1 MTPEKR
7 LQDHPHGDRCGLKF
21 ETLEH
26 GGEYP
31 DNMPQ
36 AIRLTD
42 AEGRVATYV
51 PITVRGKVVDSLGFR
66 LIRKPAA
73 KSVRTRRRHRN

>member
-7 LQDHPHGDRCGLKF
+7 PQDPHGDGRGLTF

-31 DNMPQ
+31 DTMPQ

-42 AEGRVATYV
+42 AMGRSATYV
-51 PITVRGKVVDSLGFR
+51 PIAVRGKVVDSLGFR
-66 LIRKPAA
+66 IVRKPPAR
-73 KSVRTRRRHRN
+73 SVRRRKRRQ